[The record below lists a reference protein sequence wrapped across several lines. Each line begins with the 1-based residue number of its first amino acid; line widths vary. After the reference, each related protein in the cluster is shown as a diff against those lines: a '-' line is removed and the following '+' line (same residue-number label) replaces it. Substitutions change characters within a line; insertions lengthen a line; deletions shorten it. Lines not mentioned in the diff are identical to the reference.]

1 MLEKEIIQNVD
12 GKQLFNT
19 NELYRMYM
27 DRDDVADNLT
37 RKWKGEAKNALE
49 VSAKLVAKI
58 GEVYQ
63 EAWVEEDGDK
73 KIDVELAL
81 KSS

>member
-1 MLEKEIIQNVD
+1 MLEKEIIQNIE

-37 RKWKGEAKNALE
+37 RKWKGEARNALL
-49 VSAKLVAKI
+49 VST
-58 GEVYQ
+58 
-63 EAWVEEDGDK
+63 
-73 KIDVELAL
+73 
-81 KSS
+81 